1 MCRNLHCYPP
11 WRNSLIINLKA
22 QSSLRV
28 VGLFCFKNMAKP
40 NKYVGIDNDING
52 GMTTIG
58 KMIRDAWVFGI
69 LEETQTC
76 EGWNLAGIDAL
87 LQKVND
93 EWDKY
98 GCLVSN
104 LPNELRQRH
113 FKIHNIAIQNA
124 KKSGWS
130 GEVETDDEDE

>member
-1 MCRNLHCYPP
+1 
-11 WRNSLIINLKA
+11 
-22 QSSLRV
+22 
-28 VGLFCFKNMAKP
+28 MAKP
-40 NKYVGIDNDING
+40 NQYIGINNEING

-58 KMIRDAWVFGI
+58 KIIRDAWVFNLI
-69 LEETQTC
+69 PEHETC

-104 LPNELRQRH
+104 LPQELAERH
-113 FKIHNIAIQNA
+113 RKIHAEA
-124 KKSGWS
+124 LEKAMKSGWS
-130 GEVETDDEDE
+130 GEVETNDEDE